1 MTIKYQE
8 VYRDSNLNT
17 ITTVISVP
25 MNVYVS
31 KVTAE
36 FSSIK
41 QGEQRGI
48 VLSSMAFVFE
58 WA

>member
-1 MTIKYQE
+1 
-8 VYRDSNLNT
+8 
-17 ITTVISVP
+17 

-58 WA
+58 WARAAI